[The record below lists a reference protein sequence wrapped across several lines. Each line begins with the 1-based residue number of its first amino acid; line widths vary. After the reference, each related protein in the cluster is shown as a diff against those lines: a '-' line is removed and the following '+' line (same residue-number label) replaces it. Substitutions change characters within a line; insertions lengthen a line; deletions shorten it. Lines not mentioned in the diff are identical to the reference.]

1 MQRHVLLSFA
11 KAEAGVGYFDCLVVT
26 LTDRTWQSWIE
37 QLNLMD
43 TMNQIIQWVS
53 CINMIFMEQKNGRVL
68 GKSGE
73 FFFEGLILKL
83 LTI

>member
-1 MQRHVLLSFA
+1 MGVLHQ
-11 KAEAGVGYFDCLVVT
+11 YD
-26 LTDRTWQSWIE
+26 
-37 QLNLMD
+37 
-43 TMNQIIQWVS
+43 
-53 CINMIFMEQKNGRVL
+53 FMEQKNGRVL